1 MARKKSTQAKT
12 PVHSGAAG
20 DWLAWLAT
28 ADPKDRETLR
38 REVESVAETE
48 YEGIAALGKMM
59 IKGLISGAVSP
70 SVSEEARG
78 WAEIMLAAQAT
89 NLALT
94 QTNGDSSTSIILALG
109 DLQKQEDR
117 KIEAHYTIDG
127 EVETEKMEFE
137 RLLAGNDK

>member
-1 MARKKSTQAKT
+1 
-12 PVHSGAAG
+12 
-20 DWLAWLAT
+20 
-28 ADPKDRETLR
+28 
-38 REVESVAETE
+38 
-48 YEGIAALGKMM
+48 
-59 IKGLISGAVSP
+59 
-70 SVSEEARG
+70 
-78 WAEIMLAAQAT
+78 MLAAQAT

-94 QTNGDSSTSIILALG
+94 KQDGQGASTSIILALG